1 MMHPGPPRH
10 QRPPWSGSRPRV
22 ARRSSNCVVVRSAS
36 RPPRTGALSERSI
49 RGGHKSHRPFVED
62 ASSLASDPM
71 RYCAQ
76 LCRGE
81 SGSHVQVAGASLAGN
96 DHSLSSSTVTGCVAG
111 LFGCSR
117 AGTGSSLCGSV
128 GDRSSMDET
137 IHRSC
142 RASHRERD
150 RRLRHSAAAAP
161 GRTARRGRT
170 RGLVA
175 CQGAGVTHGTA
186 GKGCLGAHC
195 GSAARRYEGAG
206 GAATFAASRPAP
218 THHARENNAH
228 AIDREGCE
236 GDRSMR

>member
-1 MMHPGPPRH
+1 MDCGLHHAPRTTAPSEAALV
-10 QRPPWSGSRPRV
+10 RIRPRV

-36 RPPRTGALSERSI
+36 WPPRTGALSERSI

-128 GDRSSMDET
+128 EDRSSMDET

-161 GRTARRGRT
+161 GRDSSTRTDAWPCRVPRSWSHAWNGRKGLPRRALRVSCTPVRRDGWRRNLCGITTGADSSCQREQCACT
-170 RGLVA
+170 R
-175 CQGAGVTHGTA
+175 
-186 GKGCLGAHC
+186 
-195 GSAARRYEGAG
+195 S
-206 GAATFAASRPAP
+206 
-218 THHARENNAH
+218 
-228 AIDREGCE
+228 
-236 GDRSMR
+236 